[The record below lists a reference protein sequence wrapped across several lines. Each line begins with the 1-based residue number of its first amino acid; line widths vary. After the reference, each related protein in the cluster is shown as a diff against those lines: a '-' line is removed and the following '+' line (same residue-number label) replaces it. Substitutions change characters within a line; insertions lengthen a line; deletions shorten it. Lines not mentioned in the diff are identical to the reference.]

1 MYDVELTLVLTIGLV
16 VLVVLLFLRSLWAT
30 LIPGV
35 IVVLSLLGS
44 FATMYVLNFSLDN
57 ISLMALTIA
66 TGFVVDDAIVV
77 VENIYRHIEQG
88 TPAYEAALNGFAR
101 DRIYGAIDQHVV
113 GRRVYPAFADGRDR
127 RPCLSRVFGDI
138 LRSRSRF
145 RL

>member
-1 MYDVELTLVLTIGLV
+1 MYDVELTLVLTIVLV

-66 TGFVVDDAIVV
+66 TGFVIDDADRCGR
-77 VENIYRHIEQG
+77 EHL
-88 TPAYEAALNGFAR
+88 PAYRAGDAR
-101 DRIYGAIDQHVV
+101 
-113 GRRVYPAFADGRDR
+113 
-127 RPCLSRVFGDI
+127 L
-138 LRSRSRF
+138 
-145 RL
+145 